1 MKADMRHSDRPSLLT
16 KFFDLDTRL
25 ASSPWGRVAVIVL
38 ALVLTVAMTYLL
50 AGKREVI
57 AADTRDY
64 LAFSP
69 LRVFGYPAFLTLMS
83 SIADVRISA
92 VVVQTLIFLGSSV
105 FLSLVVL
112 KATRSLVLTLV
123 LTVLLYANIV
133 TTLYNYVAVTESLV
147 TSSAMVALGALIQF
161 YRTRRMSWFVL
172 ICAVAAVNIAIRPAG
187 QVYLP
192 FLIVIGLY
200 SWLALRVSPV
210 RMAGAFVLTVLISY
224 GSIYAVNYTVHG
236 FTGTNSNHGTGLL
249 GKAMLLAPKHAGE
262 FAGTPMQEP
271 VAEIARLM
279 EPVVSRLD
287 QMENDRARTLI
298 SQTYVN
304 YLRFGVLFPTYR
316 ERFNHAGG
324 WERELYVRDIAN
336 AIVSKDLAGY
346 LELSWR
352 EFMALVTLAP
362 IMTPAEANAARAE
375 TERLAPWPYDG
386 DESWEYEAGPRLLT
400 MGVEIGDGQRGT
412 VTVVAFRVIYYGFY
426 IIGIGGILVMVVTA
440 VRRKPTGLDIQ
451 MIGSSAILYAGTISM
466 TALGDVGGV
475 RYLVPIWPCIAV
487 SWIFAADWVRV
498 KALAPRRE
506 EGTDYAPG
514 QKSMGANIRRS
525 SATLR

>member
-1 MKADMRHSDRPSLLT
+1 MRHSDRPSLLT
-16 KFFDLDTRL
+16 KFFNLDAKL
-25 ASSPWGRVAVIVL
+25 ASSPWGRAAVIVL
-38 ALVLTVAMTYLL
+38 ALVLTIAMTYLL
-50 AGKREVI
+50 MGKREVI

-69 LRVFGYPAFLTLMS
+69 LRVFGYPSFLMLMS
-83 SIADVRISA
+83 SIADVRIST
-92 VVVQTLIFLGSSV
+92 VIIQTLIFLGSSV
-105 FLSLVVL
+105 FLALVVL
-112 KATRSLVLTLV
+112 KATRSLVLTLA
-123 LTVLLYANIV
+123 LTVLLYGNIV
-133 TTLYNYVAVTESLV
+133 TTIYNYIAVTESLV
-147 TSSAMVALGALIQF
+147 TSSAMVALGAMIQF
-161 YRTRRMSWFVL
+161 YRTRRLSWFVL
-172 ICAVAAVNIAIRPAG
+172 ICAVAALNIAIRPAG

-200 SWLALRVSPV
+200 SWLALRVSLA
-210 RMAGAFVLTVLISY
+210 RMAGAFVLTVLVSY

-262 FAGTPMQEP
+262 FAGTPLQEP
-271 VAEIARLM
+271 VSELARIM

-304 YLRFGVLFPTYR
+304 YLRFGVLFPMYR
-316 ERFNHAGG
+316 DRYNHADG
-324 WERELYVRDIAN
+324 WDRELYVRDIAS
-336 AIVSKDLAGY
+336 AIVSRDRAGY

-362 IMTPAEANAARAE
+362 IMTPAEADTARADV
-375 TERLAPWPYDG
+375 ERLAPWPYDG
-386 DESWEYEAGPRLLT
+386 DENWEYESGPRLLR
-400 MGVEIGDGQRGT
+400 MEIGIGDAQRGT
-412 VTVVAFRVIYYGFY
+412 ATVVAFRVIYYGFY
-426 IIGIGGILVMVVTA
+426 VIGIGGILVMVVTA
-440 VRRKPTGLDIQ
+440 VRRRPIDLDLQI
-451 MIGSSAILYAGTISM
+451 IGSSAILYAGTISM

-498 KALAPRRE
+498 KALAPRTAA
-506 EGTDYAPG
+506 GTDYAPG
-514 QKSMGANIRRS
+514 RRPAIS
-525 SATLR
+525 